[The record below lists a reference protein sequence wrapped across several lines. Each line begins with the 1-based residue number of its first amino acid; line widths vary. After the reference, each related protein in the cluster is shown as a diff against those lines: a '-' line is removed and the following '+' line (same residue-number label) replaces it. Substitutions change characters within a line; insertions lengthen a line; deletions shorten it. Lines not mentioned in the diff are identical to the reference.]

1 MKKHFLKKAALIAL
15 TASMTMGAGFT
26 SLAAGWQSDANGW
39 WWQDDFGGYYA
50 GTWVWLDG
58 NHDGIAESYCFD
70 ARGYLYAGTTT
81 PDGYEVNADGAWVK
95 DGVVQTKTTTV
106 TTDASKSNQNDDYS
120 GTYVTSYATYV
131 LTYNKSTNSIHE
143 KAIYS
148 DGEVFE
154 HDYIYSDSYNG
165 ITYFDLDSDEDKDSI
180 MFAGPGL
187 MYTYDGSV
195 ISRQ

>member
-1 MKKHFLKKAALIAL
+1 MI
-15 TASMTMGAGFT
+15 S
-26 SLAAGWQSDANGW
+26 
-39 WWQDDFGGYYA
+39 
-50 GTWVWLDG
+50 
-58 NHDGIAESYCFD
+58 
-70 ARGYLYAGTTT
+70 
-81 PDGYEVNADGAWVK
+81 ADIMPM
-95 DGVVQTKTTTV
+95 
-106 TTDASKSNQNDDYS
+106 DASKSNQNDDYS

-165 ITYFDLDSDEDKDSI
+165 FTYFDLDSDEDKGSI
-180 MFAGPGL
+180 MFACPGL

>member
-1 MKKHFLKKAALIAL
+1 MI
-15 TASMTMGAGFT
+15 S
-26 SLAAGWQSDANGW
+26 
-39 WWQDDFGGYYA
+39 
-50 GTWVWLDG
+50 
-58 NHDGIAESYCFD
+58 
-70 ARGYLYAGTTT
+70 
-81 PDGYEVNADGAWVK
+81 ADIMPM
-95 DGVVQTKTTTV
+95 
-106 TTDASKSNQNDDYS
+106 DASKSNQNNDYS

-165 ITYFDLDSDEDKDSI
+165 FTYFDLDSDEDKGSI

-195 ISRQ
+195 TIRQ

>member
-1 MKKHFLKKAALIAL
+1 MI
-15 TASMTMGAGFT
+15 S
-26 SLAAGWQSDANGW
+26 
-39 WWQDDFGGYYA
+39 
-50 GTWVWLDG
+50 
-58 NHDGIAESYCFD
+58 
-70 ARGYLYAGTTT
+70 
-81 PDGYEVNADGAWVK
+81 ADIMPM
-95 DGVVQTKTTTV
+95 
-106 TTDASKSNQNDDYS
+106 DASKSNQNDDYS

-148 DGEVFE
+148 G
-154 HDYIYSDSYNG
+154 SYNG

>member
-1 MKKHFLKKAALIAL
+1 
-15 TASMTMGAGFT
+15 MTMGAGFT

-39 WWQDDFGGYYA
+39 WWQDDCGRYYA
-50 GTWVWLDG
+50 DGWVWLDG

-70 ARGYLYAGTTT
+70 ARGYLYVGTTT

-120 GTYVTSYATYV
+120 GTYVTSYAIYV

-154 HDYIYSDSYNG
+154 DDYIYSDSYNG

-180 MFAGPGL
+180 MFAGSGL